1 METKRKK
8 YIVPQRRKKR
18 RWASMSIRAEHY
30 MMLKEL
36 NRYYKGDTPVTK
48 IVGTLIV
55 KEFLRVLESLDPDK
69 AKQLREAYKDER
81 HVDHILDLPN

>member
-1 METKRKK
+1 M
-8 YIVPQRRKKR
+8 
-18 RWASMSIRAEHY
+18 
-30 MMLKEL
+30 
-36 NRYYKGDTPVTK
+36 TK